1 MYAIFLLCLLFFVP
15 CISAEEVK
23 RFTDEPI
30 CYENMRP
37 WDASSQVQVPCKMV
51 EASKIRGDKV
61 LAVDANSTMQLSFHC
76 SSDEATCSK
85 VRATFDTA
93 FKLILNVITLQESVT
108 VNASFVPFCKE
119 LGECNSQYRIL
130 GSAGPART
138 MIMTDD
144 DGRRR
149 SFPQALLKQQKLNRH
164 PVYSKFD
171 ITAAFNADA
180 NFWLPTDG
188 RQITSSRSDLLFVIV
203 HELIHGLGLTS
214 SWADYINDVPQV
226 LTPNIL
232 VSNTKNSLV
241 FGGFF
246 ENAFDRYLVE
256 YPSMRPISQI
266 TDELNQSF
274 GGPGAPFVSEA
285 QFVSTFAVSSQYSA
299 GVRLFNLSTTPQSL
313 AFLPKNTSTSADPII
328 LETSLKPYAQGSSIS
343 HFDYKTYTNTADFL
357 MRYMEDPGTT
367 LEATIKKGGN
377 YAGGPI
383 GPHLTSILQTLG
395 YEINPNPRPI
405 SEILPAS
412 NPTNSSATRPTL
424 SYYAMALMT
433 FTLFLRN
440 CEV

>member
-1 MYAIFLLCLLFFVP
+1 
-15 CISAEEVK
+15 
-23 RFTDEPI
+23 
-30 CYENMRP
+30 
-37 WDASSQVQVPCKMV
+37 
-51 EASKIRGDKV
+51 
-61 LAVDANSTMQLSFHC
+61 MQLSFYC
-76 SSDEATCSK
+76 SSDEATCNK
-85 VRATFDTA
+85 VKATFDTA
-93 FKLILNVITLQESVT
+93 FKLILNVVNLQETIT
-108 VNASFVPFCKE
+108 VNASFVHFCKE

-180 NFWLPTDG
+180 NFWLPADG
-188 RQITSSRSDLLFVIV
+188 RQITANRSDLLFVIV

-214 SWADYINDVPQV
+214 SWADYMNDVPQV

-232 VSNTKNSLV
+232 VSNTKNSIV

-256 YPSMRPISQI
+256 YPSMRPITQI
-266 TDELNQSF
+266 TDELNQAF
-274 GGPGAPFVSEA
+274 GGPGATFVSEA
-285 QFVSTFAVSSQYSA
+285 QFVSTFSVSSQYAS

-313 AFLPKNTSTSADPII
+313 AFLPKNNSISTEPII

-367 LEATIKKGGN
+367 LEATIKKGGS

-383 GPHLTSILQTLG
+383 GPQLTSILQTLG

-405 SEILPAS
+405 SEIIPS
-412 NPTNSSATRPTL
+412 QSTVSSFATKSSIAPIPL
-424 SYYAMALMT
+424 ILLI
-433 FTLFLRN
+433 FTICLYIG
-440 CEV
+440 